1 MASLAHLTR
10 GLPPLQQITLGKFRI
25 AYRANLTGRGEPL
38 LFVHGLGSSHLV
50 WARALPLLGRPYVA
64 VDLPGYGESDKP
76 RYGYTLPFYM
86 RRLTRLLDALCIE
99 QATWVGHSMG
109 AQIAVL
115 AALEAPARV
124 RALRLFSPAG
134 FETFDAS
141 QADVLRALTTVGK
154 VRNARRAQVENAMTM
169 GFFRRPAE
177 ADALVAR
184 RMAFQGAEL
193 DGYAHAFSRSV
204 RAMLEAP
211 VLHRLSE
218 LEART
223 PTVPMSIR
231 LGAEDQL
238 VPSRLFGAASPATL
252 LESIRDELPDAEA
265 ALVPEAGHLLP
276 FERPEI
282 VAELLA

>member
-1 MASLAHLTR
+1 
-10 GLPPLQQITLGKFRI
+10 
-25 AYRANLTGRGEPL
+25 
-38 LFVHGLGSSHLV
+38 
-50 WARALPLLGRPYVA
+50 
-64 VDLPGYGESDKP
+64 
-76 RYGYTLPFYM
+76 
-86 RRLTRLLDALCIE
+86 
-99 QATWVGHSMG
+99 MG

-169 GFFRRPAE
+169 GFFRRPPE

-184 RMAFQGAEL
+184 RLAFEGADL

-204 RAMLEAP
+204 RAMLDAP
-211 VLHRLSE
+211 VMHRLSE
-218 LEART
+218 LKGRT
-223 PTVPMSIR
+223 QPLPVSIR

-252 LESIRDELPDAEA
+252 LASIRDRLPEA
-265 ALVPEAGHLLP
+265 DTALVPEAGHLLP
-276 FERPEI
+276 FERPQI
-282 VAELLA
+282 VADLLA